1 MVMVHDLVQKVV
13 DGGGPG
19 VVFCF
24 PSFPL
29 GLEFSR
35 IMVIIL
41 VVVVVILFG
50 ICWLIH
56 RYCYL
61 LAAKRPLRSLWFL
74 QNFQVC
80 QCMHT

>member
-1 MVMVHDLVQKVV
+1 MEKMWFSWAVKMGKMGKMGEVS
-13 DGGGPG
+13 
-19 VVFCF
+19 FCF
-24 PSFPL
+24 LSFPL
-29 GLEFSR
+29 GLDFSR
-35 IMVIIL
+35 IL